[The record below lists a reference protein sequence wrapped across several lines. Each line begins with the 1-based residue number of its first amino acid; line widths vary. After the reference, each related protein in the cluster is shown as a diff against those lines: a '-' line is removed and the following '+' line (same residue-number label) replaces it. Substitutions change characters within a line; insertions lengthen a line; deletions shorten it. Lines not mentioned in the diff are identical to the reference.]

1 MRGVK
6 NHQKDLL
13 VVGCW
18 YHSCLVLITSHQ
30 QNDWGRKTAVYP
42 TAWKCARAVAYTSNE
57 HHGYTDTL
65 QVFVAFQKSI
75 HEKLACPREWFPI
88 TFQSSFLLNI
98 TCCWN
103 FFPLGGSLSVS
114 NGSCVIRGGIPLGAG
129 WLKNHPWAWWIL
141 TIHLDWYRH
150 GPSFKGHV
158 YWRTKA
164 ALFVYEFEYDLRL
177 DSHGFWGWIPMDFE
191 VGFPWFEVGFPWFN
205 TKRGPVFWRRNRG
218 GHWSTWLPSVGGSGK
233 MCGFSQAIPAVKHC
247 STSWFNVPY
256 VWYSTPKWMVYNG
269 NPY

>member
-42 TAWKCARAVAYTSNE
+42 TAWKCACGAVAYTSNE

-191 VGFPWFEVGFPWFN
+191 VGFPWFN